1 MLDRNGTPNHL
12 NMRKDKRPALNAL
25 LDDARKQLYA
35 LWEIEWV
42 DDGTLPMLG
51 LEYVAVHED
60 GREKIYPNFVS
71 AMLAVWPAGTK
82 EAAGH
87 VDYIKPEWMREA
99 EAMQAEYADDR
110 DTLAGLLQF

>member
-12 NMRKDKRPALNAL
+12 NMRKDKRQAFYAE
-25 LDDARKQLYA
+25 LDDARKSLYA
-35 LWEIEWV
+35 TWEIEWV

-60 GREKIYPNFVS
+60 GREQVCPNFAS
-71 AMLAVWPAGTK
+71 AMLAVWPVGSP
-82 EAAGH
+82 EARGH

-99 EAMQAEYADDR
+99 EATQAEYRDEAD
-110 DTLAGLLQF
+110 TTAGLLQF